1 MEPKVRLNDL
11 HLTGRVGHTEGL
23 LEPAEGHPRSL
34 LVVDDDPD
42 VQDLLEQVLSG
53 AGYLVETAGSSTEA
67 MEKIAEGGHH
77 GMVLDLVLPED
88 EDGLALYER
97 ILDVNPYLRGRV
109 VFISGV
115 AREHQIKR
123 IHRVVGGSFLPKPFN
138 ILDLLKVLQ
147 DLGL

>member
-1 MEPKVRLNDL
+1 MEPRVRLNDL
-11 HLTGRVGHTEGL
+11 HLTGRVGHSEGL
-23 LEPAEGHPRSL
+23 LEPAEDHPRSL

-67 MEKIAEGGHH
+67 MEKVAEGGHH
-77 GMVLDLVLPED
+77 GMVLDLVLPE

-97 ILDVNPYLRGRV
+97 ILQVNPYLRGRV
-109 VFISGV
+109 VFISGL

-123 IHRVVGGSFLPKPFN
+123 IQRVVGGSFLPKPFN
-138 ILDLLKVLQ
+138 ILDLIKVLG